1 MLFFGRDIR
10 RHRRELYRQVFDQT
24 RPDLALND
32 LYQSI
37 AFYEGIPGEGKV
49 EHGIDLFFREVF
61 HPVHDGVQ
69 CSGGVSPS
77 NERPN
82 GATRY
87 RPDLMAM
94 FFKPSDDADMR

>member
-10 RHRRELYRQVFDQT
+10 GHRRELYRQVFDQT
-24 RPDLALND
+24 RPDLALD
-32 LYQSI
+32 GLRQLI
-37 AFYEGIPGEGKV
+37 AFHEGIAGEGKV

-69 CSGGVSPS
+69 CSGGVSPP

-82 GATRY
+82 GAARY
-87 RPDLMAM
+87 RSDLMAM
-94 FFKPSDDADMR
+94 FFKPSDDAHMR